1 MLLEVCHGNAY
12 GLGQNLYC
20 TYICILWYSRFGVC
34 CVQIIKDDSDTDVN
48 YNDTY
53 IQNPDYPNSYGD
65 EGTITYK
72 INKID
77 NSK

>member
-1 MLLEVCHGNAY
+1 MNP
-12 GLGQNLYC
+12 
-20 TYICILWYSRFGVC
+20 RFGVC

-72 INKID
+72 VKKID